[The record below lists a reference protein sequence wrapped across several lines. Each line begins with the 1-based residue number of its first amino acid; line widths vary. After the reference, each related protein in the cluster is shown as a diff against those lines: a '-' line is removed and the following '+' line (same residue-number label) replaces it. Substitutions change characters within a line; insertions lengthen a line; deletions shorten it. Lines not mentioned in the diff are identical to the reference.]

1 MSETTNEVKIDIVEL
16 GGKIDRMADNIEV
29 VKQRCEEITVSMN
42 SVKKAVYDPDQGLYA
57 RLRELEQWK
66 ENTSRILWV
75 ITTSV
80 IGLATATVWHTFFK

>member
-1 MSETTNEVKIDIVEL
+1 MSDATNEVKIDIVEL
-16 GGKIDRMADNIEV
+16 GGKIDRIEV
-29 VKQRCEEITVSMN
+29 VRQRCEEMATSLAH
-42 SVKKAVYDPDQGLYA
+42 VKKAVYDPDQGLYA

-66 ENTSRILWV
+66 ENTARILWV

>member
-1 MSETTNEVKIDIVEL
+1 MSDTEVKIDIVEL

-29 VKQRCEEITVSMN
+29 VKQRCEEMAVSLS

-66 ENTSRILWV
+66 ESQAKVQWTI
-75 ITTSV
+75 ITTV
-80 IGLATATVWHTFFK
+80 IGLVAATAYKMMIST

>member
-1 MSETTNEVKIDIVEL
+1 
-16 GGKIDRMADNIEV
+16 MA
-29 VKQRCEEITVSMN
+29 TSLAH
-42 SVKKAVYDPDQGLYA
+42 VKKAVYDPDQGLYA

-66 ENTSRILWV
+66 ENTARILWV